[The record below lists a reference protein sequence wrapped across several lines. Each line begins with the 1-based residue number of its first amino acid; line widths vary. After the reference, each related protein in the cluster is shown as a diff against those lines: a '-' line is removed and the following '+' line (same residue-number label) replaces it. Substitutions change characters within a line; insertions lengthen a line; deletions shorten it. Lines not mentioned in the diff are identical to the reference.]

1 MRLNEYFKKYLFGF
15 LHVKVRK
22 QNKFRLKM
30 MADGLDFDALT
41 LIVCLGNPGSEY
53 ADTRHNAGWQVADV
67 LMKQHVSSLTKWQPY
82 QGNLYKVAFAEKQTA
97 LVLKPLT
104 YMNLSGKAV
113 KEVMQQFCLSPR
125 KLLVLCDDLD
135 LAVGKVRLRR
145 NGSSGGQKGVE
156 SIITE
161 MQTAEFARLR
171 IGIGRPESGTCSIV
185 DYVLGSW
192 VAADLK
198 QKENAL
204 QKAAKI
210 AEKWSEQ
217 GIEKAFE
224 WSSKI

>member
-1 MRLNEYFKKYLFGF
+1 MI
-15 LHVKVRK
+15 
-22 QNKFRLKM
+22 
-30 MADGLDFDALT
+30 ADGLDLDALK
-41 LIVCLGNPGSEY
+41 LIVCLGNPGEEY
-53 ADTRHNAGWQVADV
+53 AETRHNAGWQVADV
-67 LMKQHVSSLTKWQPY
+67 LMKQHSANLTKWQPY
-82 QGNLYKVAFAEKQTA
+82 QGNLYKVTFSERKTV

-113 KEVMQQFCLSPR
+113 KEVMQQFCLSPG

-135 LAVGKVRLRR
+135 LAAGSVRLRR
-145 NGSSGGQKGVE
+145 RGSSGGQKGIE

-185 DYVLGSW
+185 DYVLGRW
-192 VAADLK
+192 IAADLK
-198 QKENAL
+198 LKEDAL

-210 AEKWSEQ
+210 AESWFEQ

-224 WSSKI
+224 QSSRI